1 MLIIPIWVNNHEIRR
16 IELVRVD
23 PIHRQPEEG
32 DECTYAL
39 RYFRGDPNSTEALIR
54 HLYLPNNPLPLT
66 IAALRMVQDL
76 DNARSLA

>member
-23 PIHRQPEEG
+23 PHGQPDEG

-39 RYFRGDPNSTEALIR
+39 RYFHGESNPAEAVIR
-54 HLYLPNNPLPLT
+54 HPYIPNNPLPLT
-66 IAALRMVQDL
+66 IAALKMVQDL
-76 DNARSLA
+76 DNAHALV